1 MSCVTCMDFFFQVV
15 FVKADCRSCTNSLET
30 LAKVHKDLHMQG
42 EVQADLL
49 KVVLFIIQLKIKYLH
64 IFIILLHVH
73 KFVKDNGFT

>member
-1 MSCVTCMDFFFQVV
+1 MDTNNNIVYFKKWAVSLVWNVFFQVV

-49 KVVLFIIQLKIKYLH
+49 KVVLFIIQLKIKY
-64 IFIILLHVH
+64 
-73 KFVKDNGFT
+73 